1 MRCVL
6 VFGPFRLDRRT
17 YVLSK
22 DGAMVRLSPKLA
34 QVLACLADARGELVT
49 RELLLDR
56 FWPDVNVTDNTLTR
70 AIADIRQALGDAP
83 DAPAYIQTM
92 ARRGYRFVAPVADA
106 AAPPEPGQVGTVPVS
121 DAVAGLEPFVAWE
134 QGRAALES
142 LSVTALPAAAAAF
155 SRAVAGAPQ
164 YAPGFA
170 GLANAH
176 FFRYEASRV
185 DNLPDLGALTAA
197 MAAATRATQ
206 LDPSMGEG
214 WAVLGHAMA
223 AAGRVEDARA
233 ALRQAVALEPRNWR
247 HHYRMAVCTWGE
259 ERLRAV
265 ERAEALLPGFPGAQ
279 TLAVMV
285 LIARHS
291 FDFAAE
297 AAARGAAAQAAQ
309 ADNTLYPASGL
320 LWVRGLTAA
329 ARGDDA
335 AAIEDFAAE
344 AALSNR
350 TSTVYARE
358 CSVLAHEALGFTW
371 LARGDHQAARAAFEA
386 AAAASPG
393 HGRAMLGLAI
403 ASGHAA
409 EAAER
414 VGAACVELE
423 RAGKHGERALLLPA
437 AQAWAGRADDGL
449 VAAEQ
454 ALAGSRPDATGWS
467 LPADPMFAPLRAAAG
482 YPRLA
487 ARLASRAS

>member
-1 MRCVL
+1 MRAVL

-17 YVLSK
+17 YVLSR
-22 DGAMVRLSPKLA
+22 DGVMVRLSPKLA

-70 AIADIRQALGDAP
+70 AIADIRQVLGDAP

-106 AAPPEPGQVGTVPVS
+106 AGPAEPGQAGMVTVS

-134 QGRAALES
+134 RGRTALES
-142 LSVTALPAAAAAF
+142 LSVSALPAAAEAF

-176 FFRYEASRV
+176 VFRYEASRV
-185 DNLPDLGALTAA
+185 DNVPDREALTAA
-197 MAAATRATQ
+197 IAAATRATE
-206 LDPSMGEG
+206 LDPTMGEG
-214 WAVLGHAMA
+214 WAVRGHALS

-297 AAARGAAAQAAQ
+297 AAGRGAAAQAAQ
-309 ADNTLYPASGL
+309 ADHTLYPASGL
-320 LWVRGLTAA
+320 LWIRGLTAA
-329 ARGDDA
+329 ARGHDT
-335 AAIEDFAAE
+335 AAIEDFTAE
-344 AALSNR
+344 AALSRR

-371 LARGDHQAARAAFEA
+371 LARGERETARRRSKPL
-386 AAAASPG
+386 AAASPG
-393 HGRAMLGLAI
+393 HGRAVLGLAI
-403 ASGHAA
+403 ATGRSA
-409 EAAER
+409 EAAEG

-423 RAGKHGERALLLPA
+423 RAGKHGERALLLA
-437 AQAWAGRADDGL
+437 AAHAWAGRADDGL
-449 VAAEQ
+449 VAADQ
-454 ALAGSRPDATGWS
+454 ALAGSRPDSTGWS
-467 LPADPMFAPLRAAAG
+467 LPADPMFAPLRAASG
-482 YPRLA
+482 YARLA
-487 ARLASRAS
+487 ARLSSRAA

>member
-1 MRCVL
+1 
-6 VFGPFRLDRRT
+6 
-17 YVLSK
+17 
-22 DGAMVRLSPKLA
+22 MVRLSPKLA

-92 ARRGYRFVAPVADA
+92 ARRGYRFVAPVAEA
-106 AAPPEPGQVGTVPVS
+106 AGPPEPGQVGTVAVS

-134 QGRAALES
+134 QGRTALES
-142 LSVTALPAAAAAF
+142 LSVTALPAAAESF

-185 DNLPDLGALTAA
+185 DNVPDLDALTAA
-197 MAAATRATQ
+197 VAAATRATQ

-214 WAVLGHAMA
+214 WAVLGHAMS

-309 ADNTLYPASGL
+309 ADHTLYPASGL
-320 LWVRGLTAA
+320 LWVRGLTAV

-335 AAIEDFAAE
+335 AALEDFAAE
-344 AALSNR
+344 AALAKR

-371 LARGDHQAARAAFEA
+371 LARGDHEAARAAFAA

-393 HGRAMLGLAI
+393 HGRATLGLAI
-403 ASGHAA
+403 ATGRTA
-409 EAAER
+409 EAVESVA
-414 VGAACVELE
+414 AACVELE
-423 RAGKHGERALLLPA
+423 RAGKHGERALLLAA

-449 VAAEQ
+449 VAADQ
-454 ALAGSRPDATGWS
+454 ALAGSRPDSTGWS

-482 YPRLA
+482 YARLA
-487 ARLASRAS
+487 ARLSSRAS

>member
-1 MRCVL
+1 
-6 VFGPFRLDRRT
+6 
-17 YVLSK
+17 
-22 DGAMVRLSPKLA
+22 
-34 QVLACLADARGELVT
+34 
-49 RELLLDR
+49 
-56 FWPDVNVTDNTLTR
+56 
-70 AIADIRQALGDAP
+70 
-83 DAPAYIQTM
+83 M
-92 ARRGYRFVAPVADA
+92 A
-106 AAPPEPGQVGTVPVS
+106 VS
-121 DAVAGLEPFVAWE
+121 EAVAGLEPFVAWE
-134 QGRAALES
+134 QGRTALES
-142 LSVTALPAAAAAF
+142 LSVTALPAAAESF
-155 SRAVAGAPQ
+155 GRAVAGAPQ

-185 DNLPDLGALTAA
+185 DNVPDLDALTAA
-197 MAAATRATQ
+197 VAAATRATQ

-214 WAVLGHAMA
+214 WAVLGHAMS

-309 ADNTLYPASGL
+309 ADHTLYPASGL

-329 ARGDDA
+329 ARGDDTA
-335 AAIEDFAAE
+335 ALEDFAAE
-344 AALSNR
+344 AALSRR

-371 LARGDHQAARAAFEA
+371 LSRGDHEAGTGRRSRPRPRRLARARPGHRSGSRLPPASGRGRRERGRRVRRTGASRQARRARAAPRRGA
-386 AAAASPG
+386 GLGRYGPTTAWSSPT
-393 HGRAMLGLAI
+393 
-403 ASGHAA
+403 
-409 EAAER
+409 
-414 VGAACVELE
+414 
-423 RAGKHGERALLLPA
+423 
-437 AQAWAGRADDGL
+437 
-449 VAAEQ
+449 
-454 ALAGSRPDATGWS
+454 RP
-467 LPADPMFAPLRAAAG
+467 
-482 YPRLA
+482 
-487 ARLASRAS
+487 